1 LDQGSGQVV
10 CVSLAII
17 LPTFAGVG
25 PIKIYSFVSAINLQM
40 RQIILY
46 NPIDMVCQVVYKI
59 NMQNNKIERKQM
71 SKIRMNTEL
80 RNKLFGKIKHTFENE
95 DTQEREA
102 FLQARENVDQQYTM
116 ASELAKEVVER
127 SYPTDDVATLRH
139 FKKKYGQPC
148 DVVAKDKCFYFAHN
162 EGVDDEGE
170 PTETKSHFDFGLFG
184 NLNGTEYDN
193 EQGKKFAVAYYR
205 EELKAKDCNPDIYA
219 QQNEN
224 KDNPHKT
231 KHVDECMKAL
241 GYSGSYGSGGNE
253 IGMAKDFNS
262 NYYLDVIGTSYCRSR
277 AIACTKNEYEQFETW
292 RIAKGN
298 LVVNHQKWIDT
309 IQKQCDQLKIGL
321 KAYRY
326 LSEGIELATELGI
339 QVDEAEL
346 IRTNSTGLT
355 IYNPSNLAS
364 MIKGMKN
371 KNQSREAK
379 ILARKQY
386 EESLN

>member
-1 LDQGSGQVV
+1 
-10 CVSLAII
+10 
-17 LPTFAGVG
+17 
-25 PIKIYSFVSAINLQM
+25 
-40 RQIILY
+40 
-46 NPIDMVCQVVYKI
+46 
-59 NMQNNKIERKQM
+59 M

-80 RNKLFGKIKHTFENE
+80 RNKLFNKIKNVFENE
-95 DTQEREA
+95 DTQERED
-102 FLQARENVDQQYTM
+102 FLSARESVDYHYDI
-116 ASELAKEVVER
+116 AHKLAKQVVER
-127 SYPTDDVATLRH
+127 SYPPEDVAVLRT

-148 DVVAKDKCFYFAHN
+148 DVVAKDKCFYFAHS
-162 EGVDDEGE
+162 EDKDDEGE

-184 NLNGTEYDN
+184 NLNGSEYDHS
-193 EQGKKFAVAYYR
+193 EGQKFAVAYFR
-205 EELKAKDCNPDIYA
+205 EDLKAMDCNPDIFA
-219 QQNEN
+219 QQSEN

-231 KHVDECMKAL
+231 KYVDACMKAL
-241 GYSGSYGSGGNE
+241 GKVGGNYNGSDHT
-253 IGMAKDFNS
+253 GMTKTFDDQ
-262 NYYLDVIGTSYCRSR
+262 YYLDVIGTSYCRSR
-277 AIACTKNEYEQFETW
+277 AIACTKDEYETFNDW

-298 LVVNHQKWIDT
+298 VVSKHQTWIDT

-371 KNQSREAK
+371 KHQSREAK
-379 ILARKQY
+379 ILARKKY
-386 EESLN
+386 EESIN

>member
-1 LDQGSGQVV
+1 
-10 CVSLAII
+10 
-17 LPTFAGVG
+17 
-25 PIKIYSFVSAINLQM
+25 
-40 RQIILY
+40 
-46 NPIDMVCQVVYKI
+46 
-59 NMQNNKIERKQM
+59 MQNKNNNQKGTM
-71 SKIRMNTEL
+71 TKIRMNTEL
-80 RNKLFGKIKHTFENE
+80 RNKLFNKIKNVFENE

-102 FLQARENVDQQYTM
+102 YLQAREDVDRQYEH
-116 ASELAKEVVER
+116 AHRLAVDVVER
-127 SYPTDDVATLRH
+127 AYPPEDVSVLRT
-139 FKKKYGQPC
+139 FKKKYGSPC
-148 DVVAKDKCFYFAHN
+148 DVVAKDKCFYFAHS
-162 EGVDDEGE
+162 EDLDDEGE
-170 PTETKSHFDFGLFG
+170 TKETKSHFDFGLFG
-184 NLNGTEYDN
+184 NLNGSEYDHS
-193 EQGKKFAVAYYR
+193 EGQKFAVAYFR
-205 EELKAKDCNPDIYA
+205 EDLKAMDCNPDIFA

-241 GYSGSYGSGGNE
+241 GKSGGGYHSSNE
-253 IGMAKDFNS
+253 NVGMAKTFDDQ
-262 NYYLDVIGTSYCRSR
+262 YYLDVIGTSYCRSR
-277 AIACTKNEYEQFETW
+277 AIACTKDEYSKFEEW

-298 LVVNHQKWIDT
+298 LVSKHQTWIDT
-309 IQKQCDQLKIGL
+309 IQKQSDQLKIGL

-379 ILARKQY
+379 ILARKKY

>member
-1 LDQGSGQVV
+1 MTKV
-10 CVSLAII
+10 
-17 LPTFAGVG
+17 
-25 PIKIYSFVSAINLQM
+25 
-40 RQIILY
+40 
-46 NPIDMVCQVVYKI
+46 
-59 NMQNNKIERKQM
+59 
-71 SKIRMNTEL
+71 RMNTEL
-80 RNKLFGKIKHTFENE
+80 RNKLFNKMKNVFENE

-102 FLQARENVDQQYTM
+102 YLQAREQVDYEYNI
-116 ASELAKEVVER
+116 AHNLAKEVVER
-127 SYPTDDVATLRH
+127 SYPKEDVATLRH
-139 FKKKYGQPC
+139 FKKKYGNPC
-148 DVVAKDKCFYFAHN
+148 DVVAKDKCFYFAHT
-162 EGVDDEGE
+162 EDVDDEGDQKQ
-170 PTETKSHFDFGLFG
+170 TSTHFDFGLFG
-184 NLNGTEYDN
+184 NLNGSEYSSED
-193 EQGKKFAVAYYR
+193 GKKFAFAYFR
-205 EELKAKDCNPDIYA
+205 EDLKAMDCNPDIFA

-231 KHVDECMKAL
+231 KHVDECLKAL
-241 GYSGSYGSGGNE
+241 GKSGGGYHSSNDNT
-253 IGMAKDFNS
+253 GMTKTFDDQ
-262 NYYLDVIGTSYCRSR
+262 YYLDVIGTSYCRSR

-298 LVVNHQKWIDT
+298 LVSKHQTWIDT

-355 IYNPSNLAS
+355 IYNPTNLAS

-379 ILARKQY
+379 ILARKKY

>member
-1 LDQGSGQVV
+1 
-10 CVSLAII
+10 
-17 LPTFAGVG
+17 
-25 PIKIYSFVSAINLQM
+25 
-40 RQIILY
+40 
-46 NPIDMVCQVVYKI
+46 
-59 NMQNNKIERKQM
+59 MQKV
-71 SKIRMNTEL
+71 RMNTEL
-80 RNKLFGKIKHTFENE
+80 RNKLFNKIKNVFENE
-95 DTQEREA
+95 NTQEREA
-102 FLQARENVDQQYTM
+102 YLQSREYVDEQYTT
-116 ASELAKEVVER
+116 AHKLAKEVVER
-127 SYPTDDVATLRH
+127 AYPPEDVAVLRT
-139 FKKKYGQPC
+139 FKKKYGSPC
-148 DVVAKDKCFYFAHN
+148 DVVAKDKCFYFAHQ
-162 EGVDDEGE
+162 EGVDEDND
-170 PTETKSHFDFGLFG
+170 PIETKSHFDFGLFG
-184 NLNGTEYDN
+184 NLNGSEYSSD
-193 EQGKKFAVAYYR
+193 EGRKFAFAYYR
-205 EELKAKDCNPDIYA
+205 EDLKAMDCNPDIYA

-231 KHVDECMKAL
+231 KHVDECTKAL
-241 GYSGSYGSGGNE
+241 GGSGSTYTSTDDQ
-253 IGMAKDFNS
+253 GMAKTFNEQ
-262 NYYLDVIGTSYCRSR
+262 YYLDVIGTSYCRSR
-277 AIACTKNEYEQFETW
+277 AIACTKDEYSKFEEW

-309 IQKQCDQLKIGL
+309 IMKQCDQLKIGL

-371 KNQSREAK
+371 KHQSREAK

>member
-1 LDQGSGQVV
+1 MQ
-10 CVSLAII
+10 
-17 LPTFAGVG
+17 
-25 PIKIYSFVSAINLQM
+25 N
-40 RQIILY
+40 
-46 NPIDMVCQVVYKI
+46 KI
-59 NMQNNKIERKQM
+59 NNQERGNMTKV
-71 SKIRMNTEL
+71 RMNTEL
-80 RNKLFGKIKHTFENE
+80 RNKLFNKIKNVFENE

-102 FLQARENVDQQYTM
+102 YLQAREDVNKHYVVAHD
-116 ASELAKEVVER
+116 LAKEVVER
-127 SYPTDDVATLRH
+127 AYPTDDVATLRH

-148 DVVAKDKCFYFAHN
+148 DVVAKDKCFYFSHN
-162 EGVDDEGE
+162 ENVDEDNEQV
-170 PTETKSHFDFGLFG
+170 ETKSHFDFGLFG
-184 NLNGTEYDN
+184 NLNGSEYDSD
-193 EQGKKFAVAYYR
+193 EGKKFAVAYYR
-205 EELKAKDCNPDIYA
+205 EELKAKDCNPDIFA

-231 KHVDECMKAL
+231 KHVEECMKAL
-241 GYSGSYGSGGNE
+241 GHNGSSYGSSDNN
-253 IGMAKDFNS
+253 IGMTKDFNEP
-262 NYYLDVIGTSYCRSR
+262 YYLDVIGTSYCRSR
-277 AIACTKNEYEQFETW
+277 AIACTKNEYTQFEAW
-292 RIAKGN
+292 RIAKAN
-298 LVVNHQKWIDT
+298 LVSKHQTWIDT

-339 QVDEAEL
+339 ELDEAEL

-371 KNQSREAK
+371 KHQSREAK

>member
-1 LDQGSGQVV
+1 M
-10 CVSLAII
+10 
-17 LPTFAGVG
+17 T
-25 PIKIYSFVSAINLQM
+25 
-40 RQIILY
+40 
-46 NPIDMVCQVVYKI
+46 
-59 NMQNNKIERKQM
+59 
-71 SKIRMNTEL
+71 KIRMNTEL
-80 RNKLFGKIKHTFENE
+80 RNKLFNKIKNVFENE

-102 FLQARENVDQQYTM
+102 YLQAREDVDKHYVVAHQ
-116 ASELAKEVVER
+116 LAKEVVER
-127 SYPTDDVATLRH
+127 AYPPEDVAVLRQ
-139 FKKKYGQPC
+139 FKKKYGSPC

-170 PTETKSHFDFGLFG
+170 PKEVKSHFDFGLFG
-184 NLNGTEYDN
+184 NLNGSEYSSD
-193 EQGKKFAVAYYR
+193 EGKKFAVAYFR

-231 KHVDECMKAL
+231 KHVEECMKAL
-241 GYSGSYGSGGNE
+241 GHSGSSYGSSDNN
-253 IGMAKDFNS
+253 IGMTKEFDNP
-262 NYYLDVIGTSYCRSR
+262 YYLDVIGTSYCRSR
-277 AIACTKNEYEQFETW
+277 AIACTKDEYTEFENF

-298 LVVNHQKWIDT
+298 LVSKHQTWIDT

-371 KNQSREAK
+371 KHQSREAK

-386 EESLN
+386 EESIN

>member
-1 LDQGSGQVV
+1 MQ
-10 CVSLAII
+10 
-17 LPTFAGVG
+17 
-25 PIKIYSFVSAINLQM
+25 IKINNQE
-40 RQIILY
+40 RG
-46 NPIDMVCQVVYKI
+46 
-59 NMQNNKIERKQM
+59 NMT
-71 SKIRMNTEL
+71 KIRMNTEL
-80 RNKLFGKIKHTFENE
+80 RNKLFNKIKHTFENE

-102 FLQARENVDQQYTM
+102 YLQAREIVDQQYM
-116 ASELAKEVVER
+116 FASELAKEVVER
-127 SYPTDDVATLRH
+127 AYPVDDVATLRT

-162 EGVDDEGE
+162 EDVDDEGD
-170 PTETKSHFDFGLFG
+170 TKETKSHFDFGLFG
-184 NLNGTEYDN
+184 NLNGSEYSD
-193 EQGKKFAVAYYR
+193 EEGKKFAVAYYR

-231 KHVDECMKAL
+231 KYVDECLKAL
-241 GYSGSYGSGGNE
+241 GHSTASYGGDNNN
-253 IGMAKDFNS
+253 GMTKEFDNP
-262 NYYLDVIGTSYCRSR
+262 YYLDVIGTSYCRSR
-277 AIACTKNEYEQFETW
+277 AIACTKNEYEQFEAW

-298 LVVNHQKWIDT
+298 LVSKHQTWIDT

-339 QVDEAEL
+339 ELDEAEL

-371 KNQSREAK
+371 KHQSREAK

>member
-1 LDQGSGQVV
+1 M
-10 CVSLAII
+10 C
-17 LPTFAGVG
+17 
-25 PIKIYSFVSAINLQM
+25 
-40 RQIILY
+40 
-46 NPIDMVCQVVYKI
+46 
-59 NMQNNKIERKQM
+59 
-71 SKIRMNTEL
+71 IRD
-80 RNKLFGKIKHTFENE
+80 R
-95 DTQEREA
+95 
-102 FLQARENVDQQYTM
+102 
-116 ASELAKEVVER
+116 
-127 SYPTDDVATLRH
+127 
-139 FKKKYGQPC
+139 
-148 DVVAKDKCFYFAHN
+148 
-162 EGVDDEGE
+162 
-170 PTETKSHFDFGLFG
+170 
-184 NLNGTEYDN
+184 
-193 EQGKKFAVAYYR
+193 
-205 EELKAKDCNPDIYA
+205 DIYA

-231 KHVDECMKAL
+231 KHVDECSKAL
-241 GYSGSYGSGGNE
+241 GYTNYHNNDDQ
-253 IGMAKDFNS
+253 GMAKTFNAP
-262 NYYLDVIGTSYCRSR
+262 YYLDVIGTSYCRSR
-277 AIACTKNEYEQFETW
+277 AIACFKNEYEQFEQW
-292 RIAKGN
+292 RVAKAN
-298 LVVNHQKWIDT
+298 LVSKHQTWIDT

>member
-1 LDQGSGQVV
+1 MTQ
-10 CVSLAII
+10 
-17 LPTFAGVG
+17 
-25 PIKIYSFVSAINLQM
+25 
-40 RQIILY
+40 
-46 NPIDMVCQVVYKI
+46 
-59 NMQNNKIERKQM
+59 
-71 SKIRMNTEL
+71 KIRMNTEL
-80 RNKLFGKIKHTFENE
+80 RNKLFNKIKNVFENE

-102 FLQARENVDQQYTM
+102 YLQAREEVDRQYEK
-116 ASELAKEVVER
+116 AHRLAVDVVSR
-127 SYPTDDVATLRH
+127 SYPPEDVAVLRT
-139 FKKKYGQPC
+139 FKKKYGSPC

-184 NLNGTEYDN
+184 NLNGSEYSSD
-193 EQGKKFAVAYYR
+193 EGKKFAVAYYR

-241 GYSGSYGSGGNE
+241 GHNGGNYH
-253 IGMAKDFNS
+253 NS
-262 NYYLDVIGTSYCRSR
+262 SDTGLSKEFDNPYYLDVIGTSYCRSR
-277 AIACTKNEYEQFETW
+277 AIACTKDEYTQFEAW

-298 LVVNHQKWIDT
+298 LVSKHQTWIDT

-371 KNQSREAK
+371 KHQSREAK

-386 EESLN
+386 EESIN

>member
-1 LDQGSGQVV
+1 M
-10 CVSLAII
+10 
-17 LPTFAGVG
+17 T
-25 PIKIYSFVSAINLQM
+25 
-40 RQIILY
+40 
-46 NPIDMVCQVVYKI
+46 
-59 NMQNNKIERKQM
+59 
-71 SKIRMNTEL
+71 KIRMNTEL
-80 RNKLFGKIKHTFENE
+80 RNKLFNKIKHTFENE

-102 FLQARENVDQQYTM
+102 YLQSREYVDEQYIT
-116 ASELAKEVVER
+116 AHKLAKEVVER
-127 SYPTDDVATLRH
+127 SYPVDDVATLRT
-139 FKKKYGQPC
+139 FKKKYGSPC

-184 NLNGTEYDN
+184 NLNGSEYSSD
-193 EQGKKFAVAYYR
+193 EGKKFAVAYYR
-205 EELKAKDCNPDIYA
+205 EELKAKDLNPDIFA

-231 KHVDECMKAL
+231 KHVEECMKAL
-241 GYSGSYGSGGNE
+241 GYTNYHNDDNT
-253 IGMAKDFNS
+253 GMAKDFNAP
-262 NYYLDVIGTSYCRSR
+262 YYLDVIGTSYCRSR
-277 AIACTKNEYEQFETW
+277 AIACTKDEYKVFEEW
-292 RIAKGN
+292 RIAKAN
-298 LVVNHQKWIDT
+298 LVSKHQTWIDT
-309 IQKQCDQLKIGL
+309 IQKQCNQLKIGL

-326 LSEGIELATELGI
+326 LNEGIELATELGI
-339 QVDEAEL
+339 ELDEAEL

>member
-1 LDQGSGQVV
+1 M
-10 CVSLAII
+10 
-17 LPTFAGVG
+17 T
-25 PIKIYSFVSAINLQM
+25 
-40 RQIILY
+40 
-46 NPIDMVCQVVYKI
+46 
-59 NMQNNKIERKQM
+59 
-71 SKIRMNTEL
+71 KIRMNTEL
-80 RNKLFGKIKHTFENE
+80 RNKLFNKIKNVFENE

-102 FLQARENVDQQYTM
+102 FLQAREEVDEQY
-116 ASELAKEVVER
+116 AIAKQLATDVVER
-127 SYPTDDVATLRH
+127 AYPPEDVAVLRT
-139 FKKKYGQPC
+139 FKKKYGSPC

-162 EGVDDEGE
+162 EDKDEEGDIK
-170 PTETKSHFDFGLFG
+170 ETKSHFDFGLFG
-184 NLNGTEYDN
+184 NLNGSEYDS
-193 EQGKKFAVAYYR
+193 EEGKKFAVAYFR
-205 EELKAKDCNPDIYA
+205 EDLKAMDCNPDIYA

-231 KHVDECMKAL
+231 KYVDECLKAL
-241 GYSGSYGSGGNE
+241 GQSNGSYHSTSDE
-253 IGMAKDFNS
+253 VGMHKTFNAP
-262 NYYLDVIGTSYCRSR
+262 YYLDVIGTSYCRSR
-277 AIACTKNEYEQFETW
+277 AIACTKDEYEAFETW

-298 LVVNHQKWIDT
+298 LVSKHQTWIDT

-379 ILARKQY
+379 ILARKKY
-386 EESLN
+386 EESIN

>member
-1 LDQGSGQVV
+1 
-10 CVSLAII
+10 
-17 LPTFAGVG
+17 
-25 PIKIYSFVSAINLQM
+25 
-40 RQIILY
+40 
-46 NPIDMVCQVVYKI
+46 
-59 NMQNNKIERKQM
+59 MQNKNNNQKGTM
-71 SKIRMNTEL
+71 TKIRMNTEL
-80 RNKLFGKIKHTFENE
+80 RNKLFNKIKNVFENE

-102 FLQARENVDQQYTM
+102 YLRSREIFNTEQSY
-116 ASELAKEVVER
+116 ASTLAKEVVER
-127 SYPTDDVATLRH
+127 AYPPEDVAVLRT
-139 FKKKYGQPC
+139 FKKKYGSPC
-148 DVVAKDKCFYFAHN
+148 DVVAKDKCFYFAHQ

-170 PTETKSHFDFGLFG
+170 PIETKSHFDFGLFG
-184 NLNGTEYDN
+184 NLNGSEYDS
-193 EQGKKFAVAYYR
+193 EDGKKFAVAYYR

-241 GYSGSYGSGGNE
+241 GNVGSNVYSSNPSDDM
-253 IGMAKDFNS
+253 GMARDFNQP
-262 NYYLDVIGTSYCRSR
+262 YFLDVIGTSYCRSR
-277 AIACTKNEYEQFETW
+277 AIACTKDEYSKFEEW

-298 LVVNHQKWIDT
+298 LVSKHQTWIDT
-309 IQKQCDQLKIGL
+309 IMKQCDQLKIGL

-326 LSEGIELATELGI
+326 LSEGIELATQLGI

-379 ILARKQY
+379 ILARK
-386 EESLN
+386 NMKKV